1 MKYLSLIIMIC
12 LLGSA
17 AHAAP
22 SKKKGA
28 RQGISMFMK
37 RSNNIYSLHE
47 AAATGNED
55 ILKKRLS
62 EPSININQQ
71 DEFGNTPLH
80 VAADAGNKNIVK
92 LLLKA
97 GASKNVLNKE
107 NKTAE
112 QCAAA
117 SVRAMF

>member
-1 MKYLSLIIMIC
+1 
-12 LLGSA
+12 
-17 AHAAP
+17 
-22 SKKKGA
+22 
-28 RQGISMFMK
+28 MFMK